1 MFLWTWILYLI
12 FIRDTRVQHKY
23 SLSRCIYGFVN
34 IACSASCQ
42 LVYTVPTQTS
52 TRTCSGAS
60 LGVNCNSQ
68 ALTQTENCNVLF
80 PGILNG
86 WGSWSACSA
95 SCNTQVNGPYQY
107 RSQTCIVAFIWNP
120 NYVGCNNVSLNDQQL
135 CNQNVPCS
143 SFISAWGACS
153 ASCQLSFTLPTQT
166 RNCQY
171 IGAIFN
177 GSCNGAVFT
186 DTQNCN
192 EQVYCPGTISDWS
205 FWGACSSICN
215 NFFTVPF
222 QTRSQICIGYLTWDP
237 NYKGCPGI
245 TTSDQQ
251 TCNINVACSGTYGAW
266 SAWNSCSES
275 CQSNPATTPFQTQTI
290 SCLGARLGD

>member
-52 TRTCSGAS
+52 TRNCSGAS

-80 PGILNG
+80 PG
-86 WGSWSACSA
+86 
-95 SCNTQVNGPYQY
+95 
-107 RSQTCIVAFIWNP
+107 
-120 NYVGCNNVSLNDQQL
+120 
-135 CNQNVPCS
+135 
-143 SFISAWGACS
+143 FISAWGACS

-166 RNCQY
+166 RNSQY

-186 DTQNCN
+186 YTQNCN
-192 EQVYCPGTISDWS
+192 EQVYCPGT
-205 FWGACSSICN
+205 
-215 NFFTVPF
+215 
-222 QTRSQICIGYLTWDP
+222 
-237 NYKGCPGI
+237 
-245 TTSDQQ
+245 
-251 TCNINVACSGTYGAW
+251 YGAW
-266 SAWNSCSES
+266 SSCSES
-275 CQSNPATTPFQTQTI
+275 CQSNHIRRWLRCF
-290 SCLGARLGD
+290 SNYGL

>member
-68 ALTQTENCNVLF
+68 ALTQTENC
-80 PGILNG
+80 
-86 WGSWSACSA
+86 
-95 SCNTQVNGPYQY
+95 
-107 RSQTCIVAFIWNP
+107 
-120 NYVGCNNVSLNDQQL
+120 
-135 CNQNVPCS
+135 
-143 SFISAWGACS
+143 FISAWGACS